1 MRWRGFEGFAS
12 VEFRR
17 PISGMEAVAELAF
30 TDDVPYPRNFSRE
43 KITTRGTYVSVREE
57 ECWS

>member
-1 MRWRGFEGFAS
+1 M
-12 VEFRR
+12 EFRR